1 MHGSFLLSLTN
12 PFYDTNINVYFIVT
26 LTTDFRKD
34 GKIMFETLKYE
45 IKDNIAYITVNRPE
59 ALNAINTT
67 VLRDLKA
74 AFDKVNDDPDVKVVI
89 LTGEGKAFVAG
100 ADIAQM
106 SKLTGVEGH
115 DMIKYGADVMNYIEA
130 VDKPVIAAV
139 NGFAL
144 GGGCELA
151 MACDF
156 RIASQKAKFGQP
168 EVNLG
173 IIPGFGGTQRLPRL
187 IGKGMGKYMIM
198 TAEMIGADEALRI
211 GLVEKVVAPEELMPT
226 CEELAK
232 TIMSKAPIAIATAK
246 RVINKGE
253 MLDVPAGVALES
265 EAFTVPFCSEDRVE
279 GMKAFLEKR
288 AADFKNR

>member
-1 MHGSFLLSLTN
+1 M
-12 PFYDTNINVYFIVT
+12 Y
-26 LTTDFRKD
+26 
-34 GKIMFETLKYE
+34 ETLKYE

-59 ALNAINTT
+59 ALNAISTT
-67 VLRDLKA
+67 VLSDLKA
-74 AFDKVNDDPDVKVVI
+74 AFTNVENDPQVKAVI

-106 SKLTGVEGH
+106 SALSGVEGH
-115 DMIKYGADVMNYIEA
+115 DMIKFGADVMNYMEA
-130 VDKPVIAAV
+130 IDKPIIAAV

-151 MACDF
+151 MACDI
-156 RIASQKAKFGQP
+156 RIASAKAKFGQP

-187 IGKGMGKYMIM
+187 VGKGMGKYLIM
-198 TAEMIGADEALRI
+198 TAEMIGAEEAHRI
-211 GLVEKVVAPEELMPT
+211 GLVEKVVAPEDLIPE
-226 CEELAK
+226 CEKLAK
-232 TIMSKAPIAIATAK
+232 TIISKAPIAIATAK
-246 RVINKGE
+246 RVINKGA

-265 EAFTVPFCSEDRVE
+265 EAFTVPFCSEDRIE

-288 AADFKNR
+288 EAEFKNR